1 MLFNGTVLGQFTF
14 YQATIPA
21 NNRRTDTVH
30 ILLPPL
36 DLNSTYVRASIFNYT
51 TGKMIDS
58 TNFFYVRPIYRTL
71 PKPSYKVICNDKVN
85 SCTFGTTNFAHYVY
99 LELMDSKDTTLR
111 LSNNFFD
118 LTPGHDVEVKILSN
132 HTLASISENLKF
144 SSLYDAY
151 N

>member
-1 MLFNGTVLGQFTF
+1 MLFNGTILGQFTF
-14 YQATIPA
+14 DQASIPA

-36 DLNSTYVRASIFNYT
+36 DLNSTYVRASISNYT
-51 TGKMIDS
+51 TGKVIDS

-71 PKPSYKVICNDKVN
+71 PKPTYKVTCNDTLN
-85 SCTFGTTNFAHYVY
+85 SCTFATTNFAHYVY
-99 LELMDSKDTTLR
+99 LELRESKDTTLR

-118 LTPGHDVEVKILSN
+118 LTPGHNVEVKILSN
-132 HTLASISENLKF
+132 HTLATISEDLKI
-144 SSLYDAY
+144 SSLYDTY

>member
-1 MLFNGTVLGQFTF
+1 M
-14 YQATIPA
+14 IPA

-51 TGKMIDS
+51 TSKLIDS

-71 PKPSYKVICNDKVN
+71 LKPTYNITCDDAQN
-85 SCTFGTTNFAHYVY
+85 SCTFGTSNFAHYVY
-99 LELMDSKDTTLR
+99 LELRESKDTTLR
-111 LSNNFFD
+111 LSNNYFD
-118 LTPGHDVEVKILSN
+118 LTPGHSVEVKILSN
-132 HTLASISENLKF
+132 HTLASISEQLKI
-144 SSLYDAY
+144 SSLYDTY